1 LTGTAAPHCML
12 AGLRTDHLHVACRL
26 LSLTHSCCH
35 LCAGSM
41 LPDALLDNPLI
52 AIARTEQRQPSLM

>member
-1 LTGTAAPHCML
+1 MQAS
-12 AGLRTDHLHVACRL
+12 
-26 LSLTHSCCH
+26 LSLTRICCH

-52 AIARTEQRQPSLM
+52 AIACTEQRQPSLM